1 MKLEHGLINLKIL
14 FSKAQKLSD
23 YIIFKSKLFH
33 SITVDEKKKKRIS
46 KKVIF
51 STKVGNVISSS
62 SNISFANARKYFE
75 KILPRLTFKYSEKV
89 GKFSIPS
96 SFME

>member
-23 YIIFKSKLFH
+23 YIIFKSKLFN
-33 SITVDEKKKKRIS
+33 SITVDEKKKRIS

-96 SFME
+96 SFTE

>member
-23 YIIFKSKLFH
+23 YIIFKSRLFH
-33 SITVDEKKKKRIS
+33 SITVDEKKKRIS
-46 KKVIF
+46 KKVII

-75 KILPRLTFKYSEKV
+75 KILLRLTFKYSEKV

-96 SFME
+96 SFTE